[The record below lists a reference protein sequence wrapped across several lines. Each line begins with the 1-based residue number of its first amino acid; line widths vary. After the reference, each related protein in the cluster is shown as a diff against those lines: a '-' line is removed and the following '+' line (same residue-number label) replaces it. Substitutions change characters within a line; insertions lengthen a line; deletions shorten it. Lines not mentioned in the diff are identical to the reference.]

1 MLNSFDYVHAETL
14 ENALEHLET
23 GDVDI
28 IPVSGGTD
36 VLVQMRYK
44 TIAPKKLVD
53 IRDLKDLK
61 EIREDENHI
70 YIGASVTFASIIN
83 DKMLQ
88 SKIPVLVEA
97 SKAVGSTQIRNA
109 GTLAGNVQT
118 ASPAGDGLL
127 ALYALGAKVEL
138 ISKKGVRQCSLED
151 FILSPKKTDRRPD
164 EIIKGFIIPKR
175 QWNHQQFFK
184 KGKRNALAISI
195 VNGAVLLNIGED
207 KTIKDARVALGA
219 VAPTPI
225 RLIRAEKALVG
236 SNCTE
241 DVIQE
246 VKDIIRNDI
255 NPISDIR
262 AGKEYRKYIAAV
274 MCGNIIAAAR
284 GGMCQ

>member
-1 MLNSFDYVHAETL
+1 MLNNFDYVHANTL

-23 GDVDI
+23 GGGDS

-44 TIAPKKLVD
+44 TITPKKLVD
-53 IRDLKDLK
+53 LRDLKELK
-61 EIREDENHI
+61 EIKEDEGHI
-70 YIGASVTFASIIN
+70 YIGASVTFDRIIN
-83 DKMLQ
+83 DRLVQ
-88 SKIPVLVEA
+88 SKLPVLVNA
-97 SKAVGSTQIRNA
+97 SKEVGSPQIRNV

-127 ALYALGAKVEL
+127 ALYALDAKVEI
-138 ISKKGVRQCSLED
+138 ISKEGTRQCSLKD
-151 FILSPKKTDRRPD
+151 FLIGPKKTDRRPD
-164 EIIKGFIIPKR
+164 EIIKGFIIPKSE
-175 QWNHQQFFK
+175 WNFQQFFK

-207 KTIKDARVALGA
+207 KTIRDARIALGA

-225 RLIRAEKALVG
+225 RLTRAEKALIG
-236 SNCTE
+236 NSCTE
-241 DVIQE
+241 DVIQQIR
-246 VKDIIRNDI
+246 DIIKKDI

-284 GGMCQ
+284 GGIC